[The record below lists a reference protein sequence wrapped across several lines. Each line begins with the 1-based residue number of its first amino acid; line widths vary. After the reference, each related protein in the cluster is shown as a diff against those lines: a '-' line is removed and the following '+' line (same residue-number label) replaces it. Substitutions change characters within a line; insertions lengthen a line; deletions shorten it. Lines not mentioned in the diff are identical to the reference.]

1 VREEGTEEALHAD
14 RVAVMGGAVGRD
26 GSGASPP
33 ASERVASLDLAPAA
47 GSLDP
52 VADLR
57 RLLAAAVQRLPG
69 LPQEDPLDRYAV
81 TNLTVLWLEADKS
94 EHTRRAYYADL
105 ADWLGWCGRAGIA
118 PLEARRA
125 DVDAWKG
132 TFTVVG
138 RDGGP
143 RPAAA
148 ATTARRLAGVSSWY
162 RYLESNDVTDRNP
175 VEAVRRPRTG
185 GTPPLPALDQE
196 SAVVL
201 LRHALDRAWQNDS
214 EASWRD
220 AALVHLLFYTGVRV
234 SALTTATV
242 RDLDRDG
249 RHTVLR
255 YRKKGGTRDFVPV
268 PAPALGPLRHYL
280 DVRARRQ
287 AVAPSALSGYLL
299 ETIPRSVYRP
309 GSDDSGPGQGS
320 ALTQRDVWRTLRTL
334 AAQSG
339 IPQAGSITPH
349 TARRTAGTLLLA
361 HGVPVQKV
369 ADLLGHQDIRTT
381 RDRYDAHRHKLDSSP
396 AYTLADI
403 LAVNDTTASDTVGGP
418 TSSPRGP

>member
-1 VREEGTEEALHAD
+1 LRDHERPAGQVTTETVETDVVPLD
-14 RVAVMGGAVGRD
+14 RSRL
-26 GSGASPP
+26 P
-33 ASERVASLDLAPAA
+33 ASASDGVASLGFAPAA
-47 GSLDP
+47 GGLDP
-52 VADLR
+52 TGDLR
-57 RLLAAAVQRLPG
+57 RRLAVAVAGLPG
-69 LPQEDPLDRYAV
+69 LPREDPLDRYAV

-105 ADWLGWCGRAGIA
+105 ADWLGWCHRVGIA
-118 PLEARRA
+118 PLQARRA

-132 TFTVVG
+132 TFTVIA
-138 RDGGP
+138 RDGVP

-148 ATTARRLAGVSSWY
+148 ATAARRLAGVSSWY

-175 VEAVRRPRTG
+175 VEAVKRPRTG

-196 SAVVL
+196 SAVAL
-201 LRHALDRAWQNDS
+201 LRHALDRAWRNDS

-220 AALVHLLFYTGVRV
+220 AALVHLLFHTGVRV
-234 SALTTATV
+234 SALTTAAV
-242 RDLDRDG
+242 HDLDRDG

-255 YRKKGGTRDFVPV
+255 YDKKGGTRDFVPV
-268 PAPALGPLRHYL
+268 PSPALAPLSHYL

-287 AVAPSALSGYLL
+287 AVVTSALSGHLL
-299 ETIPRSVYRP
+299 ETVPRPVHRP
-309 GSDDSGPGQGS
+309 DGDGPADGRGPVRGS

-334 AAQSG
+334 AGQAG
-339 IPQAGSITPH
+339 IAQAGSITPH

-369 ADLLGHQDIRTT
+369 ADLLGHQDIR
-381 RDRYDAHRHKLDSSP
+381 DRYDAHRHKLDSSP

-403 LAVNDTTASDTVGGP
+403 LAVADTAARNTASGP
-418 TSSPRGP
+418 TPPARRG